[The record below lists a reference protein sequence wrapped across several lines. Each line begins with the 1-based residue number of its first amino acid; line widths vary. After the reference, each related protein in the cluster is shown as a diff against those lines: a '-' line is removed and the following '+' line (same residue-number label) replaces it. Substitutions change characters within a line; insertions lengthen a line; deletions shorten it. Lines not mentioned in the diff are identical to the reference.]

1 MKEMRRDQIT
11 GDLIIYSSYRN
22 KRPHDT
28 IKSNKNKSSEGPQYS
43 DTCPF
48 CRGNEHLNDMP
59 TYLKEKDGQWL
70 AKSVKNKFPIVDME
84 TDNIYGEHEVIV
96 ETYRHEGSYYNMS
109 IDEFKHIFDI
119 FINRYKDL
127 SARPGIEYVNIFKNH
142 LRDAGASLM
151 HPHSQIVSFNLIPAE
166 IVKEIKIARSHMDH
180 YNSNL
185 YDYIIESELAHQKRV
200 VYDGKSFL
208 VFIPHATRYN
218 GEIRIICK
226 NDKMIDQWVLDE
238 IEEISYIYKRLFE
251 KWEDYNVEQIAFNV
265 VIHTYPLNG
274 DYDDLFRTH
283 FHIIPRK
290 FNFGGFELSTDL
302 FVCGTDP
309 EDLAEFLRF
318 D

>member
-22 KRPHDT
+22 NRPHDT
-28 IKSNKNKSSEGPQYS
+28 NKIKKNKVTDLVNYSE
-43 DTCPF
+43 TCPF
-48 CRGNEHLNDMP
+48 CRGNEHLNDEP
-59 TYLKEKDGQWL
+59 TFVIEEDGKWL
-70 AKSVKNKFPIVDME
+70 VKSVKNKFPIVDMQTE
-84 TDNIYGEHEVIV
+84 HIFGEHEVIV
-96 ETYRHEGSYYNMS
+96 ETYRHEGNYYNMS
-109 IDEFKHIFDI
+109 IDEFKNVFIS

-127 SARPGIEYVNIFKNH
+127 SKKSGIEYVNIFKNH

-166 IVKEIKIARSHMDH
+166 IIKEIKVAKSHKDH
-180 YNSNL
+180 HNTNL
-185 YDYIIESELAHQKRV
+185 YDHIIDSEIKRQKRV
-200 VYDGKSFL
+200 VYDGKKFL

-226 NDKMIDQWVLDE
+226 DSNKIDKWDTQY
-238 IEEISYIYKRLFE
+238 IEEISYIYKNLFK
-251 KWEDYNVEQIAFNV
+251 KWEEYNMEEIAFNV
-265 VIHTYPLNG
+265 VIHTYPLNEE
-274 DYDDLFRTH
+274 YDDLFRTH

-309 EDLAEFLRF
+309 EDLAGFLRF
-318 D
+318 Y

>member
-1 MKEMRRDQIT
+1 
-11 GDLIIYSSYRN
+11 
-22 KRPHDT
+22 
-28 IKSNKNKSSEGPQYS
+28 
-43 DTCPF
+43 
-48 CRGNEHLNDMP
+48 MP
-59 TYLKEKDGQWL
+59 TYLIEKEGQWL

-84 TDNIYGEHEVIV
+84 TDHIYGEHEVIV
-96 ETYRHEGSYYNMS
+96 ETHRHEGSYYNMS

-180 YNSNL
+180 HNSNL

-226 NDKMIDQWVLDE
+226 DDKKIDQWGLDE